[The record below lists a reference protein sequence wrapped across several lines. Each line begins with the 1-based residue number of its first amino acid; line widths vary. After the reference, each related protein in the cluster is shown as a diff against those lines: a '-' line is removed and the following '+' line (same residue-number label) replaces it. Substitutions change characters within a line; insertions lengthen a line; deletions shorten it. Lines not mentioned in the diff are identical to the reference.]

1 MQKHQEHPP
10 FSLLPHANTEQP
22 IDCLIKAVSEGIY
35 SKLSIQS
42 YPIYCGLLVSP
53 EALTQ
58 SSSRSSV

>member
-10 FSLLPHANTEQP
+10 FSLLPHANIEQP